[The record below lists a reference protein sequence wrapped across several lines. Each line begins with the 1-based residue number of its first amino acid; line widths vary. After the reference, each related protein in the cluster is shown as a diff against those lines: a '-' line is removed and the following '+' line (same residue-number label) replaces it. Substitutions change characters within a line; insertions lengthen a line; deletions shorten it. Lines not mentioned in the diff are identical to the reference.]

1 MEPNRHFANAS
12 ERAESQSVDVSNLN
26 LQQLRALLHE
36 HEDMSRKSL
45 DYALSKKQSA
55 ERHHDIARER
65 EAEAQAYLTRYEAAE
80 VVVEAL
86 RKTIVDRSKLVLER
100 RYEPSPVRA
109 LEKRQRVSTQNT
121 SVTVRADQ
129 HEAFYEVGSRGG
141 KAEGREPPD
150 GPADEDDTGQSQ
162 CFDHRDHVVGET
174 LHVVPLQG
182 L

>member
-36 HEDMSRKSL
+36 HEDSSRKSL

-129 HEAFYEVGSRGG
+129 HISHRVQIYTFLANELRLRRPTLQARSWSRL
-141 KAEGREPPD
+141 KPRLL
-150 GPADEDDTGQSQ
+150 SQ
-162 CFDHRDHVVGET
+162 PST
-174 LHVVPLQG
+174 
-182 L
+182 